1 MSINNNSFDWTI
13 DNLKEV
19 IEQNIAFASEKL
31 TLKMG
36 DLVLITNNTNIDIK
50 VGDNIFVKLNDLQ
63 TLNFNIK

>member
-1 MSINNNSFDWTI
+1 MSINNNGFDWTI

>member
-1 MSINNNSFDWTI
+1 M
-13 DNLKEV
+13 